1 MSARV
6 MDLISTMPDDLPP
19 RYGSDRSPT
28 VIARVVRLV
37 EGGRSVVVSLYGGPP
52 LQVSATAVDWT
63 GADTAHVLIN
73 PDTGRP
79 VHALGPA
86 PKPERQLPE
95 WTVPVQ
101 EKPSAREAV
110 LTPEWVGTWDG
121 TSWTR
126 YGGGGAWQG
135 KNPAGQTLQGLAIFG
150 QQAEALGPITI
161 TAATLTLRPH
171 PSAASWSV
179 QIAPATYTDAG
190 PALAGATVSAPVPL
204 AAGRV
209 DLDVT
214 RLAGHL
220 TAPGV
225 GLSLVGQAYGGV
237 RAGGDSL
244 SIRLTYMPREES
256 R

>member
-6 MDLISTMPDDLPP
+6 MDLLSTTPDDLPP

-28 VIARVVRLV
+28 AIARVVRLV
-37 EGGRSVVVSLYGGPP
+37 EGGRALVVSLYGGPP

-63 GADTAHVLIN
+63 GVETAHVLLD

-86 PKPERQLPE
+86 PTPERQLPE
-95 WTVPVQ
+95 WTPT
-101 EKPSAREAV
+101 PPAAPAPREVV

-126 YGGGGAWQG
+126 RGKGGAWQG
-135 KNPAGQTLQGLAIFG
+135 KTPSGQTLRGLAIFG
-150 QQAEALGPITI
+150 RQAEALGPITKI
-161 TAATLTLRPH
+161 AAATLTLRPH
-171 PSAASWSV
+171 PSAAPWSA
-179 QIAPATYTDAG
+179 QIAPATYTEAG
-190 PALAGATVSAPVPL
+190 PALAGATVSAPIPL

-209 DLDVT
+209 DVDIA
-214 RLAGHL
+214 RLAGQL

-225 GLSLVGQAYGGV
+225 GLALVGQAYGGI
-237 RAGGDSL
+237 RAGGDSM
-244 SIRLTYMPREES
+244 SVRLTYTTK
-256 R
+256 

>member
-6 MDLISTMPDDLPP
+6 MDLISTTPDDLPP

-28 VIARVVRLV
+28 AIARVVRLV
-37 EGGRSVVVSLYGGPP
+37 EGGRALVVSLYGGPP

-63 GADTAHVLIN
+63 GVETAHVLLD

-86 PKPERQLPE
+86 PTPERQLPE
-95 WTVPVQ
+95 WTPTPPAAPTQ
-101 EKPSAREAV
+101 REAV

-135 KNPAGQTLQGLAIFG
+135 KTPAGQTLRGLAIFG
-150 QQAEALGPITI
+150 RQAEALGPITKI
-161 TAATLTLRPH
+161 AAATLTLRPH
-171 PSAASWSV
+171 PSAAPWSA
-179 QIAPATYTDAG
+179 QIAPATYTEAG
-190 PALAGATVSAPVPL
+190 PALAGATVSAPIPL
-204 AAGRV
+204 SAGRV
-209 DLDVT
+209 DVDVT
-214 RLAGHL
+214 RLAGQL

-225 GLSLVGQAYGGV
+225 GLALVGQAYGGV
-237 RAGGDSL
+237 QAGGDSL
-244 SIRLTYMPREES
+244 SVRLTYTTK
-256 R
+256 

>member
-6 MDLISTMPDDLPP
+6 MDLISTAPDDLPP

-28 VIARVVRLV
+28 AIARVVRLV
-37 EGGRSVVVSLYGGPP
+37 EGGRALVVSLYGGPP

-63 GADTAHVLIN
+63 GVETAHVLLA

-95 WTVPVQ
+95 WTPT
-101 EKPSAREAV
+101 PPAAPAPRETV

-126 YGGGGAWQG
+126 RGEGGAWQG
-135 KNPAGQTLQGLAIFG
+135 RTPAGQTLRGLAVFG
-150 QQAEALGPITI
+150 RQAEALGPITI

-171 PSAASWSV
+171 PTAAPWSA
-179 QIAPATYTDAG
+179 QIAPATYTEAG

-204 AAGRV
+204 AAARV
-209 DLDVT
+209 EVDVA
-214 RLAGHL
+214 RLAPQL
-220 TAPGV
+220 TSPGM
-225 GLSLVGQAYGGV
+225 GLALVGQAYGGV

-244 SIRLTYMPREES
+244 SIRLTYTTK
-256 R
+256 

>member
-1 MSARV
+1 

-95 WTVPVQ
+95 WTAPAP
-101 EKPSAREAV
+101 EKTGAREAF
-110 LTPEWVGTWDG
+110 LTPEWAGTWDG
-121 TSWTR
+121 TAWAR

-135 KNPAGQTLQGLAIFG
+135 RTPAGQTLRGLVTFG
-150 QQAEALGPITI
+150 RQAEALGPITI
-161 TAATLTLRPH
+161 SAATLTLRPH
-171 PSAASWSV
+171 PTAAPWSA

-190 PALAGATVSAPVPL
+190 PALAGATVSAPIPL

-209 DLDVT
+209 DVDVT
-214 RLAGHL
+214 RVAGLL
-220 TAPGV
+220 TSPGV
-225 GLSLVGQAYGGV
+225 GLAMVGQAYGGI
-237 RAGGDSL
+237 RAGGDSM
-244 SIRLTYMPREES
+244 SVRLTYTMK
-256 R
+256 

>member
-1 MSARV
+1 MSARI
-6 MDLISTMPDDLPP
+6 MTLISTMPDDMPP

-28 VIARVVRLV
+28 AIARVVRLV

-52 LQVSATAVDWT
+52 VQVSATAVDWA
-63 GADTAHVLIN
+63 GVETAHVLLD

-86 PKPERQLPE
+86 PKPEKQLPA
-95 WTVPVQ
+95 WTAPTP

-135 KNPAGQTLQGLAIFG
+135 KNPAGQILRGLVTFG
-150 QQAEALGPITI
+150 RQAEALGPITI

-171 PSAASWSV
+171 PTAAPWSA
-179 QIAPATYTDAG
+179 QIAPATYTEAG

-209 DLDVT
+209 DVDIT
-214 RLAGHL
+214 RLASLL
-220 TAPGV
+220 TSPGV
-225 GLSLVGQAYGGV
+225 GLALVGQAYGGIQ
-237 RAGGDSL
+237 AGGDSL
-244 SIRLTYMPREES
+244 SIRLAYTTK
-256 R
+256 

>member
-86 PKPERQLPE
+86 PKPDRQLPE
-95 WTVPVQ
+95 WTAPAP
-101 EKPSAREAV
+101 EKTGAREAV
-110 LTPEWVGTWDG
+110 LLP
-121 TSWTR
+121 
-126 YGGGGAWQG
+126 
-135 KNPAGQTLQGLAIFG
+135 LI
-150 QQAEALGPITI
+150 PI
-161 TAATLTLRPH
+161 
-171 PSAASWSV
+171 
-179 QIAPATYTDAG
+179 
-190 PALAGATVSAPVPL
+190 
-204 AAGRV
+204 
-209 DLDVT
+209 
-214 RLAGHL
+214 
-220 TAPGV
+220 
-225 GLSLVGQAYGGV
+225 
-237 RAGGDSL
+237 
-244 SIRLTYMPREES
+244 
-256 R
+256 

>member
-6 MDLISTMPDDLPP
+6 MDLISTVPDDLPP
-19 RYGSDRSPT
+19 RYGSDRAVT
-28 VIARVVRLV
+28 AVARVVRLV

-52 LQVSATAVDWT
+52 LEVSATAVNWA
-63 GADTAHVLIN
+63 GAETAHVLLD

-86 PKPERQLPE
+86 SRPAQPLPE
-95 WTVPVQ
+95 WTAPAP
-101 EKPSAREAV
+101 EKPRVREAV

-121 TSWTR
+121 TAWSR

-135 KNPAGQTLQGLAIFG
+135 RTPAGQTLRGLATFG
-150 QQAEALGPITI
+150 RQAAALGPTTI
-161 TAATLTLRPH
+161 TAASLALRTH
-171 PSAASWSV
+171 SSAAPWSA

-190 PALAGATVSAPVPL
+190 PALAGATVSVPIPP

-209 DLDVT
+209 EVDIARIADL
-214 RLAGHL
+214 L

-225 GLSLVGQAYGGV
+225 GLALVGQAYGGV

-244 SIRLTYMPREES
+244 SIRLTYTPR
-256 R
+256 

>member
-28 VIARVVRLV
+28 AIARVVRLV
-37 EGGRSVVVSLYGGPP
+37 EGGRSLVVSLYGGPP

-63 GADTAHVLIN
+63 GVETTHVLLD

-95 WTVPVQ
+95 WTPTPPAAPTQ
-101 EKPSAREAV
+101 REAV

-135 KNPAGQTLQGLAIFG
+135 RTPAGHALRGLATFG
-150 QQAEALGPITI
+150 RQAEALGPIAI

-171 PSAASWSV
+171 PTAAPWSA
-179 QIAPATYTDAG
+179 QIAPATYTEAG

-204 AAGRV
+204 SAGRV
-209 DLDVT
+209 DVDIA
-214 RLAGHL
+214 RLAGQL

-225 GLSLVGQAYGGV
+225 GLALVGQAYGGI
-237 RAGGDSL
+237 RAGGDSM
-244 SIRLTYMPREES
+244 SVRLTYTTK
-256 R
+256 

>member
-1 MSARV
+1 MNARV
-6 MDLISTMPDDLPP
+6 MDLISTTPDDLPP
-19 RYGSDRSPT
+19 RYGSDRA
-28 VIARVVRLV
+28 VIAVARIVRIV
-37 EGGRSVVVSLYGGPP
+37 EGGRSLVVSLYGGPP

-63 GADTAHVLIN
+63 SAETAHVLLD
-73 PDTGRP
+73 PDTGRT

-86 PKPERQLPE
+86 PKPEKQLPA
-95 WTVPVQ
+95 WAAPVP
-101 EKPSAREAV
+101 EKTGAREAV

-121 TSWTR
+121 TTWTR

-135 KNPAGQTLQGLAIFG
+135 KNPAGQTMRGLATFG
-150 QQAEALGPITI
+150 RQAEALGPITI

-171 PSAASWSV
+171 TTAAPWSA

-209 DLDVT
+209 DVDIT
-214 RLAGHL
+214 RLAGLL
-220 TAPGV
+220 TSPGV
-225 GLSLVGQAYGGV
+225 GLALVGQAYGGI

-244 SIRLTYMPREES
+244 SIRLTYTMK
-256 R
+256 

>member
-1 MSARV
+1 MSSPV
-6 MDLISTMPDDLPP
+6 MDLISTVPDELPP

-28 VIARVVRLV
+28 AIARVVRLV
-37 EGGRSVVVSLYGGPP
+37 EGGRALVVSLYGGPP

-63 GADTAHVLIN
+63 GVETAHVLLD

-95 WTVPVQ
+95 WTPTPPAAPTQ
-101 EKPSAREAV
+101 REAV
-110 LTPEWVGTWDG
+110 LTPELVGTWDG

-135 KNPAGQTLQGLAIFG
+135 RTPAGHALRGLATFG
-150 QQAEALGPITI
+150 RQAEALGPIAI

-171 PSAASWSV
+171 PSTAPWSI

-190 PALAGATVSAPVPL
+190 PALAGATVSAPIPL

-209 DLDVT
+209 DVDIA
-214 RLAGHL
+214 RLAGQL

-225 GLSLVGQAYGGV
+225 GLALVGQAYGGV
-237 RAGGDSL
+237 QAGGDSM
-244 SIRLTYMPREES
+244 SVRLTYTPR
-256 R
+256 